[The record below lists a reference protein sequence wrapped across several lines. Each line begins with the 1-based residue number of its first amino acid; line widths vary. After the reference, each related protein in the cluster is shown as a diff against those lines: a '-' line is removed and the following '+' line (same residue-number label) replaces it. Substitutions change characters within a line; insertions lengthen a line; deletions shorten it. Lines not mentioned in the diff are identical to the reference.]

1 PTLRDDLL
9 DVSMKLDE
17 RPRNLNCKDLTWT
30 SHSSL
35 PVPRKKIF
43 CRAAKRHKKPLPIR
57 EIVGKWQHPLR
68 AEFPGPVKSSR
79 IKVIASLAG
88 SFDPRPQ
95 ISGR

>member
-1 PTLRDDLL
+1 
-9 DVSMKLDE
+9 MKGLA
-17 RPRNLNCKDLTWT
+17 T
-30 SHSSL
+30 STAKTSL
-35 PVPRKKIF
+35 GQAIPAYRFPEKKIF